1 MRSRKYDRIEKQK
14 AAEVLKKAESAKAE
28 KSSAGSSAFLKKNNE
43 GKPGVTAGN
52 DVRNQTPEA
61 AAKAEKKPAA
71 GASAGTVQKPA
82 QAAPMK
88 AAPSK
93 AERDREKQI
102 QAATKKY
109 EKETRKAEKRAEKAA
124 RKKAAA
130 AAGGAGF
137 AGFFK
142 KRKETLTFG
151 KNVKKAGLK
160 RWQKILIVILIVVA
174 VLGVTAYTA
183 YRMYV
188 NSKLDKINRVSVDPK
203 NLSCVDV
210 DGYAN
215 IVLLGVDTR
224 NMKKKNLQGANTDC
238 IVIVSMNEKTKK
250 VNLISVYRDTYLR
263 INGTITY
270 EKVNS
275 AFANGGAASTMKTLN
290 EAADL
295 NISKYVLFNFK
306 MVSDMVNSVG
316 GIEVNVKKAEIQQL
330 NKYTKETAKSIGQK
344 KYKRVKK
351 PGLQTLEGVQA
362 VSYGRIRK
370 GVGDDFKRTNRMR
383 IVMSKVLGKLKKASF
398 SELNDVM
405 DTCMKQCETNLSNND
420 LLALAQRLSKVEINK
435 SVGWPYNV
443 TVGSLN
449 GISYVFPAQLD
460 KNVIRLHKALFEQEN
475 YKVSENVTVISN
487 QIKANTGVYGEGYPS
502 AKLGLYDG
510 KGVSG
515 TGGTAS
521 GGTGTSGT
529 TGGTAGA
536 GTGTG
541 AANGTAGQSSTVQN
555 GQNSTYNNNGSTYNN
570 NGRTSTYGSN
580 QAANGYNNNTR
591 TTY

>member
-1 MRSRKYDRIEKQK
+1 
-14 AAEVLKKAESAKAE
+14 
-28 KSSAGSSAFLKKNNE
+28 
-43 GKPGVTAGN
+43 
-52 DVRNQTPEA
+52 
-61 AAKAEKKPAA
+61 
-71 GASAGTVQKPA
+71 
-82 QAAPMK
+82 
-88 AAPSK
+88 
-93 AERDREKQI
+93 
-102 QAATKKY
+102 
-109 EKETRKAEKRAEKAA
+109 
-124 RKKAAA
+124 
-130 AAGGAGF
+130 
-137 AGFFK
+137 
-142 KRKETLTFG
+142 
-151 KNVKKAGLK
+151 
-160 RWQKILIVILIVVA
+160 
-174 VLGVTAYTA
+174 
-183 YRMYV
+183 
-188 NSKLDKINRVSVDPK
+188 
-203 NLSCVDV
+203 
-210 DGYAN
+210 
-215 IVLLGVDTR
+215 
-224 NMKKKNLQGANTDC
+224 
-238 IVIVSMNEKTKK
+238 
-250 VNLISVYRDTYLR
+250 
-263 INGTITY
+263 
-270 EKVNS
+270 
-275 AFANGGAASTMKTLN
+275 
-290 EAADL
+290 
-295 NISKYVLFNFK
+295 
-306 MVSDMVNSVG
+306 
-316 GIEVNVKKAEIQQL
+316 
-330 NKYTKETAKSIGQK
+330 
-344 KYKRVKK
+344 
-351 PGLQTLEGVQA
+351 
-362 VSYGRIRK
+362 
-370 GVGDDFKRTNRMR
+370 
-383 IVMSKVLGKLKKASF
+383 
-398 SELNDVM
+398 
-405 DTCMKQCETNLSNND
+405 MKQCETNLSNND

>member
-1 MRSRKYDRIEKQK
+1 MRSRKYDKIEKQK
-14 AAEVLKKAESAKAE
+14 AAEALKKAE
-28 KSSAGSSAFLKKNNE
+28 
-43 GKPGVTAGN
+43 
-52 DVRNQTPEA
+52 
-61 AAKAEKKPAA
+61 AAKAGKPSDKAVPKSAAGTAAKAAPRPASGTAAKAAPKPAA
-71 GASAGTVQKPA
+71 DKAAK
-82 QAAPMK
+82 AAPK
-88 AAPSK
+88 PAPSK

-102 QAATKKY
+102 LAANKKY
-109 EKETRKAEKRAEKAA
+109 EKETRKAEKRVEKAA
-124 RKKAAA
+124 RKR
-130 AAGGAGF
+130 AAGAAKGAGA

-142 KRKETLTFG
+142 NGFFNKSKETLSFG
-151 KNVKKAGLK
+151 ESVKTAGLK
-160 RWQKILIVILIVVA
+160 RWQKISIIVLILIV

-183 YRMYV
+183 YRLYV

-306 MVSDMVNSVG
+306 MVADMVNAVG

-398 SELNDVM
+398 GELNNLM

-460 KNVIRLHKALFEQEN
+460 KNVVRLHKALFGQEN

-510 KGVSG
+510 KGTSG
-515 TGGTAS
+515 TGGTAGGGVAS
-521 GGTGTSGT
+521 GTAGGGTGT
-529 TGGTAGA
+529 GTAGGTSS
-536 GTGTG
+536 GTG
-541 AANGTAGQSSTVQN
+541 GQSSTVQN
-555 GQNSTYNNNGSTYNN
+555 GQNSTYNNNG
-570 NGRTSTYGSN
+570 RTSTYGSS
-580 QAANGYNNNTR
+580 QTSNGYSNNTR